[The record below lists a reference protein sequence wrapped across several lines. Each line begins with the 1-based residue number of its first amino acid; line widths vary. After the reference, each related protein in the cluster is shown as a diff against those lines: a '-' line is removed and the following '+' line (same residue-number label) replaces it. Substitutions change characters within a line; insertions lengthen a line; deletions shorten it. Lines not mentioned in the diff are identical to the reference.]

1 MGFRSK
7 PDGLYIYSDRCA
19 VYMYIERPGSARRR
33 AAKQNVLGQE
43 GQSDG
48 GWCRFTSRSQKAP
61 IHPLELSSPPP
72 CRVSAQRRSARFL
85 CIGKTEVCDGDA
97 FVTGSCYNKAIA
109 RGYVGVCPREDW
121 MRSNRRETF
130 FFLTETVWRKT
141 TERLAS
147 ANCPNN
153 NASSP
158 WSTSC
163 D

>member
-1 MGFRSK
+1 
-7 PDGLYIYSDRCA
+7 
-19 VYMYIERPGSARRR
+19 MYIERPGSARRR
-33 AAKQNVLGQE
+33 VAKINRAWSRGAIRWWLVSFYIDPACTYYLL
-43 GQSDG
+43 
-48 GWCRFTSRSQKAP
+48 RSQKAP
-61 IHPLELSSPPP
+61 THPLEFSSPPP

-97 FVTGSCYNKAIA
+97 FDTGSCYNKAIA
-109 RGYVGVCPREDW
+109 RGYTLGSAHAKIGCGPTGEKR
-121 MRSNRRETF
+121 F

-147 ANCPNN
+147 TNCRNN

-158 WSTSC
+158 WSTTC

>member
-1 MGFRSK
+1 MCRVYVHRTT
-7 PDGLYIYSDRCA
+7 GLSPTTSCKKKRAWSRGAIRWWLVSFYIPLAPIYC
-19 VYMYIERPGSARRR
+19 
-33 AAKQNVLGQE
+33 
-43 GQSDG
+43 
-48 GWCRFTSRSQKAP
+48 CSQKAP
-61 IHPLELSSPPP
+61 THPLEFSSPP

-97 FVTGSCYNKAIA
+97 FVTCSCYNKAIA

-147 ANCPNN
+147 MNCLNN